1 MGEAGGAKF
10 TAPDLWN
17 AMGRGTSMG
26 GVQIAERMTADEF
39 LLIEDP
45 RHLQLIE
52 GEVVVTEAEWLHQ
65 HCLLEIVLA
74 LGNWTAG
81 GEGRGA
87 ASLPIDVRLDEHN
100 VFAPDVSWYA
110 EGHVPPGRAPK
121 RPYHVPDLAIEIR
134 SPSTWRYDVGTKK
147 RVYEERGLREL
158 WLVDTDAETVLVFRR
173 STPDHPG
180 FDVALELDRSSELTS
195 PLLLGFAL
203 PVVSLFPDE

>member
-1 MGEAGGAKF
+1 MS
-10 TAPDLWN
+10 P
-17 AMGRGTSMG
+17 MQ
-26 GVQIAERMTADEF
+26 VAERMTADEF

-65 HCLLEIVLA
+65 RASGDLYFA
-74 LGNWTAG
+74 LREWTGA
-81 GEGRGA
+81 EPGRGEVA
-87 ASLPIDVRLDEHN
+87 LPIDVKLNERN
-100 VFAPDVSWYA
+100 VYAPDLSWYA

-158 WLVDTDAETVLVFRR
+158 WLVDTDADTVLVFRR
-173 STPDHPG
+173 STTDQPA

-195 PLLLGFAL
+195 PLLPGFAL
-203 PVVSLFPDE
+203 ALARLFREE